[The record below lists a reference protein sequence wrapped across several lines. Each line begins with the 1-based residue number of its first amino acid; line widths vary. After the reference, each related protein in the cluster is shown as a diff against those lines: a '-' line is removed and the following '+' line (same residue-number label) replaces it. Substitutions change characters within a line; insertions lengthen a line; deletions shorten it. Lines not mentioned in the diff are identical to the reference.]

1 MSKILLTMVVPFV
14 ILFFS
19 VGKSFGEEVDFIAII
34 KSVSGDVTVVRKE
47 ERFRAE
53 PGAQLQQMD
62 VIISGADSTAGVT
75 FVDGTLLS
83 IGPSSQVD
91 LQQYLFE
98 PIEQQYDFSVY
109 LKKGRAVYSSG
120 RIGKLAPEKIKVN
133 TPRATLGIRGTRFIV
148 SVD

>member
-1 MSKILLTMVVPFV
+1 MKKILLTMVVPFV
-14 ILFFS
+14 LLFFS
-19 VGKSFGEEVDFIAII
+19 AGKSLGEEMDFIAIV

-47 ERFRAE
+47 ERFKVE
-53 PGAQLQQMD
+53 PGIQLQQRD
-62 VIISGADSTAGVT
+62 VILSGPDSTAGLT

-83 IGPSSQVD
+83 IGPSSHVD

-109 LKKGRAVYSSG
+109 LKQGRAVYSSG
-120 RIGKLAPEKIKVN
+120 RIGKLAPEKVKVN